1 MTLIFLIAPLLAALI
16 SSEFVFLTFRRDL
29 AASRKKLAGLS
40 KLVET
45 AAGRIEI
52 AEIGTGFPV
61 LFSHGAGGGF
71 DQGLAIGVPIAAAGF
86 RIIAVSRFGYLRS
99 SEPKD
104 CSPEAQADAYAAL
117 LKSLDI
123 RRAAIIGGSAGGP
136 SAMQFAIRHPEICA
150 ALVLV
155 VPLAYHPEGQHGI
168 VRTLSPFEE
177 KLLMVLV
184 GSNFIYWL
192 STKLAPKLIVRLT
205 LGTPPA
211 LLRGASA
218 DERAR
223 LLGFMTDVLPIS
235 ERLDG
240 ILHDARISA
249 SMTPYAL
256 EKITSPTLVISLRDD
271 GYGTFPGAAYTA
283 SKIPGA
289 RFIGYDSG
297 GHLWLGH
304 QSEVMREISD
314 FLKKAVIAQG
324 APERS

>member
-205 LGTPPA
+205 LGTGRKRGRTCPPA
-211 LLRGASA
+211 RLYDGCSA
-218 DERAR
+218 DQRKTRWHPARCADIRVDDALRAR
-223 LLGFMTDVLPIS
+223 KNNLADSRDKPARRWLWDIS
-235 ERLDG
+235 GRGLYRFKNPGRQIHRL
-240 ILHDARISA
+240 
-249 SMTPYAL
+249 
-256 EKITSPTLVISLRDD
+256 
-271 GYGTFPGAAYTA
+271 
-283 SKIPGA
+283 
-289 RFIGYDSG
+289 
-297 GHLWLGH
+297 
-304 QSEVMREISD
+304 
-314 FLKKAVIAQG
+314 
-324 APERS
+324 